1 MSSLYLSEGLQP
13 SGCTHSISPRPLIME
28 TVKRVTLNLTF
39 LSFASIPDSRCLRS
53 LEMNLDEGVSTSSS
67 PSAFPA
73 ASKGH
78 QRSITM
84 P

>member
-1 MSSLYLSEGLQP
+1 
-13 SGCTHSISPRPLIME
+13 ME

-39 LSFASIPDSRCLRS
+39 LSFASIPESKCLRS

-73 ASKGH
+73 ASKGD
-78 QRSITM
+78 QRSFTTPYILLLTKQLWAFSIDVTHLVQ
-84 P
+84 